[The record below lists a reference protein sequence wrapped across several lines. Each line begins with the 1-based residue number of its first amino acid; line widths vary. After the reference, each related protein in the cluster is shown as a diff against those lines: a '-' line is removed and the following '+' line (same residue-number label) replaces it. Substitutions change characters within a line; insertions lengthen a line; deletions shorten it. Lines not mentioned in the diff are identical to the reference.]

1 MIITFGSLLELVAPS
16 LGRAGTGNCDFTNPS
31 TRLKAISLI
40 QEYVQRSGSLKKW
53 EIYSRNNIVTLPR
66 DLALIRKAKI
76 DDKVSTV
83 HSPWYEFFDQLAPRE
98 FDNCSNWQKGL
109 RQEVNTFATVYDINP
124 RGAYVLA
131 EIGKRCKVVTGAYT
145 IIKGISADTG
155 EDVYTTHKGEL
166 IHGERLDLE
175 QGFAKRTKTRFKKIT
190 DISKS
195 ETDDYVKY
203 FQQTD
208 KKVTPTFLSLLTPKE
223 TNAEFRR
230 AVILDPKCDSN
241 QCYKLNILGSVNVLS
256 DYHDNDVIPITDL
269 PAIETLADAKQS
281 GKGNNLA
288 AAGFKYQLADRQI
301 EDSAQ
306 YSRTQD
312 SSLDIDYESSP
323 GSIDNLI

>member
-1 MIITFGSLLELVAPS
+1 MIITFGSLLELIAPS

-31 TRLKAISLI
+31 VRLKAVSLL

-66 DLALIRKAKI
+66 DLALIRKVKI
-76 DDKVSTV
+76 NDEVSTV

-98 FDNCSNWQKGL
+98 FENCGNWQKGI
-109 RQEVNTFATVYDINP
+109 RQEVNTFPTVYDVDP

-131 EIGKRCKVVTGAYT
+131 DLGKRCKTSTTGYT
-145 IIKGISADTG
+145 IIKGICADTG

-175 QGFAKRTKTRFKKIT
+175 QGFSKRTTRRFKVVT

-203 FQQTD
+203 FQQID
-208 KKVTPTFLSLLTPKE
+208 KSHKPTMLSLMTPKE

-230 AVILDPKCDSN
+230 ARILDQRCNPRE
-241 QCYKLNILGSVNVLS
+241 CYKLNILGSVNVLF
-256 DYHDNDVIPITDL
+256 DYHDNDVVPITDL
-269 PAIETLADAKQS
+269 PGIETLADAKQS
-281 GKGNNLA
+281 SKGNNLA
-288 AAGFKYQLADRQI
+288 AAGFKYQLADKQI
-301 EDSAQ
+301 EDSNQ

-312 SSLDIDYESSP
+312 NSLDVDYESSP
-323 GSIDNLI
+323 GSIDYLV